1 MVGGEFLGEGL
12 EEVPR
17 GFGGVDGSQRRLV
30 AILTRVCTEQ
40 ECGILLGDWR
50 GLVENLDVARDEVV
64 RDVLERVVAQA
75 YLHGLVEEQHV
86 DLVVPRVLAQVG
98 RVGV

>member
-1 MVGGEFLGEGL
+1 VVGWEFLGEGL
-12 EEVPR
+12 EEVPGR
-17 GFGGVDGSQRRLV
+17 FGSVDRSQGCLI

-40 ECGILLGDWR
+40 ERGVLFGDRR
-50 GLVENLDVARDEVV
+50 GVVQDLNFACDEVI

-75 YLHGLVEEQHV
+75 HLHGLVEEQHV